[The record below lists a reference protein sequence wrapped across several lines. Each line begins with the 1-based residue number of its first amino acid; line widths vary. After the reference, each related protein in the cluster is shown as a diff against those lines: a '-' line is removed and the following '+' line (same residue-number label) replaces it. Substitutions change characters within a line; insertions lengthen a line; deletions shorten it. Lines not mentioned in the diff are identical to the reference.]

1 MIKNEKLYE
10 TKKFNNLKELV
21 DETVKLYSKNI
32 IGLQDDQ
39 E

>member
-1 MIKNEKLYE
+1 MEPNLTQQEIMGIEGISA
-10 TKKFNNLKELV
+10 KFIL
-21 DETVKLYSKNI
+21 KLYSKNI